1 MKESVESTNRK
12 LIRPSLTEVRE
23 TLVQRRVQ
31 PPQPQPQHTKQAQQ
45 SQPAPQ
51 SQQPRPKRFVP
62 ADQTNAENFYYV
74 KQMQNHTSMVLVL
87 QDGETLHGKIE
98 WYDRGCLKLSRDKA
112 PNLLV
117 YKHCIKYIY
126 KDSDKSSKPSATPH
140 GSAGGANGSAPS

>member
-23 TLVQRRVQ
+23 TLVQKRAQ
-31 PPQPQPQHTKQAQQ
+31 PPQPQPTKQSQQ
-45 SQPAPQ
+45 SQPAAQ
-51 SQQPRPKRFVP
+51 GQQPRAKRFVP
-62 ADQTNAENFYYV
+62 SDQTNAENFYYV
-74 KQMQNHTSMVLVL
+74 KQMQNHTPMVLVL

-98 WYDRGCLKLSRDKA
+98 WYDRGCLKLSREKA

-126 KDSDKSSKPSATPH
+126 KESDRGSKPAAAPN
-140 GSAGGANGSAPS
+140 GSAGANGSAPS

>member
-23 TLVQRRVQ
+23 TLVQKRSQ
-31 PPQPQPQHTKQAQQ
+31 PPQPQPQQTKQVQQ
-45 SQPAPQ
+45 SSPIPQ
-51 SQQPRPKRFVP
+51 NQQPRPKRFVP
-62 ADQTNAENFYYV
+62 SDQTNAENFYYV
-74 KQMQNHTSMVLVL
+74 KQMQNHTPMVLVL

-126 KDSDKSSKPSATPH
+126 KDSDKGSKPGASPNGGA
-140 GSAGGANGSAPS
+140 GANGSAAS

>member
-23 TLVQRRVQ
+23 TLVQKRSQ
-31 PPQPQPQHTKQAQQ
+31 PPPQQNPQNHQ
-45 SQPAPQ
+45 SQPNSQ
-51 SQQPRPKRFVP
+51 NQQPRPKRFVP
-62 ADQTNAENFYYV
+62 SDQTNAENFYYV
-74 KQMQNHTSMVLVL
+74 KQMQNHTPMVLVL
-87 QDGETLHGKIE
+87 QDGEILHGKIE

-126 KDSDKSSKPSATPH
+126 KESDKGSKPSATPK
-140 GSAGGANGSAPS
+140 GGAGANGSAPS

>member
-23 TLVQRRVQ
+23 TLVQKRAQ
-31 PPQPQPQHTKQAQQ
+31 PPESHQTKQVQQ
-45 SQPAPQ
+45 SAPAPQ
-51 SQQPRPKRFVP
+51 NQQPRPKRFVP
-62 ADQTNAENFYYV
+62 SDQTNAENFYYV
-74 KQMQNHTSMVLVL
+74 KQMQNHTPMVLVL

-126 KDSDKSSKPSATPH
+126 KDSDKSSKPVSPN
-140 GSAGGANGSAPS
+140 GSAGANGSAPS